1 VKTDFKKVTVA
12 EILSDMNKKYK
23 SWSTDR
29 LLKLL
34 DQIKILNHNVFDL
47 KKYYPDVTIEELVY

>member
-1 VKTDFKKVTVA
+1 MKTDFKKVTVA

-34 DQIKILNHNVFDL
+34 DQIKILDHNVFDL

>member
-1 VKTDFKKVTVA
+1 MKTDFKKVTVA